1 MIDGIRPDRALRTVS
16 EPTPRKLLPGG
27 YATATVRIA
36 QRTLVVAA
44 SLASLACGNDASTGR
59 GSQGAQGGQGASAG
73 NQTGGGGGAGAAVS
87 GGVAGVPAGG
97 AANGGTATAGT
108 AGMAGSD
115 TAGSSG
121 VGGSQGGSGGSAGMP
136 AVPSPR
142 SRTLLDQ
149 DWRFRKGDPSG
160 TTSLGYASSTVKAF
174 VLPTG
179 NPFVKNAG
187 DRATRPSGNLGDGV
201 SYIGETFDDSTWT
214 SVQVPHDYAIAGPYT
229 TSVSGSMGHLP
240 SPGAVWYRKSFMLGA
255 EDEGKSI
262 FLDID
267 GAMSFSLVWLNG
279 TFVGGW
285 PFGYASFRLD
295 LTPYAKQGANAIAVR
310 LETPTPAGSNWDQG
324 SSRWYPGGGLYRN
337 VWLVKTAPVHV
348 GQWGTYLTTPQ
359 VSATSANVSLNV
371 TVDNDSAMAATVS
384 VATSVYELDAS
395 DRRSA
400 EPVAMIAPVELQ
412 VPADGQATADTMG
425 TIANPKLWGVP
436 PSGTPNR
443 YVAVTTVTQG
453 SDIVDAYET
462 PFGVRTLTFSANN
475 GFSLNGARVQM
486 QGVNNHHDLGALGAA
501 INTRAIERQFELLA
515 EMGCNALRT
524 AHNPPAP
531 EVLDLAD
538 RKGFLVMDEVFDVWE
553 QQKAALDFHL
563 IFADW
568 HEQDLRAFVRRD
580 RNHPSVVMWSTGN
593 EIGEQGAGAAGGT
606 LATQVNAIAREED
619 PTRPTVSGMNSA
631 TSTSQFA
638 AAFDIVG
645 LNYQGSGVRDGPPQ
659 YPVFHSAFPS
669 KFIVGT
675 ETTDAYSSR
684 GVYTFPVEASTG
696 VPVSSTAGQDN
707 TNRQVSSYDLYHA
720 SWSYPPDTEF
730 ASLDTY
736 NYVGG
741 EFVWTGF
748 DHLGEPTP
756 FDQSRSSYCGIL
768 DLAGFKKDRFY
779 LYQARWRPDH
789 PMVHILPHWTWP
801 DRVGQNT
808 PVHVYTSGDEAELF
822 LNGQSLGRKRKM
834 AGQYRLR
841 WDTVTYAAGELG
853 VVAYKAGTQWATA
866 TVQTVGSATK
876 LLAAP
881 DRAMVAA
888 DGKDLSFVAITVADA
903 ENRLVPRSMNPI
915 TFAVTGPGEIV
926 ATDNGDP
933 TDTVVF
939 SSRDRR
945 AFNGLAL
952 AIVRTRAGQAGSIV
966 VTATSQGLT
975 QASTTITAQ

>member
-1 MIDGIRPDRALRTVS
+1 VIDGICPNRALRT
-16 EPTPRKLLPGG
+16 
-27 YATATVRIA
+27 
-36 QRTLVVAA
+36 LVVVAGMA
-44 SLASLACGNDASTGR
+44 GLACGNDASR
-59 GSQGAQGGQGASAG
+59 GKGNAGEQGGQGASAG
-73 NQTGGGGGAGAAVS
+73 NATGGGAGAGVS
-87 GGVAGVPAGG
+87 GGGGVAGMPGGG
-97 AANGGTATAGT
+97 AANGGTAA
-108 AGMAGSD
+108 AGMGGIAGSD

-121 VGGSQGGSGGSAGMP
+121 VGGSQGGSGGSAGTP

-149 DWRFRKGDPSG
+149 EWRFRKGDPSG
-160 TTSLGYASSTVKAF
+160 TTTLGYASANVKAF

-179 NPFVKNAG
+179 NPFVKNAQ
-187 DRATRPSGNLGDGV
+187 DRAMRPSGNLGDGV
-201 SYIGETFDDSTWT
+201 SFIGETFDDSTWT
-214 SVQVPHDYAIAGPYT
+214 SVAVPHDYAIAGPYT
-229 TSVSGSMGHLP
+229 NSVSGSMGHLP

-267 GAMSFSLVWLNG
+267 GAMSWSLVWLNG

-310 LETPTPAGSNWDQG
+310 LETPTPAGSSWDQG
-324 SSRWYPGGGLYRN
+324 SSRWYPGAGLYRN

-348 GQWGTYLTTPQ
+348 GQWGTYVTTPQ
-359 VSATSANVSLNV
+359 VSASSATVRLAV
-371 TVDNDSAMAATVS
+371 TVDNDSTMAATVS
-384 VATSVYELDAS
+384 VATSIYELDAS

-400 EPVAMIAPVELQ
+400 QPVAMIAPVDLQ

-425 TIANPKLWGVP
+425 TIASPKLWGVP

-462 PFGVRTLTFSANN
+462 PFGVRTLTFSANS
-475 GFSLNGARVQM
+475 GFSLNGTRVQM

-501 INTRAIERQFELLA
+501 INVRAIERQFELLA
-515 EMGCNALRT
+515 EMGANGLRT

-538 RKGFLVMDEVFDVWE
+538 RMGFLVMDEVFDVWE

-606 LATQVNAIAREED
+606 LATQVNAIVREED

-638 AAFDIVG
+638 AAFDTVG
-645 LNYQGSGVRDGPPQ
+645 LNYQGSGVRDGPAQ
-659 YPVFHSAFPS
+659 YPVFHAAFPS

-756 FDQSRSSYCGIL
+756 FDSSRSSYCGIL

-789 PMVHILPHWTWP
+789 PMVHMLPHWTWP
-801 DRVGQNT
+801 DRVGQVT
-808 PVHVYTSGDEAELF
+808 PVHVYTSGNEAELF
-822 LNGQSLGRKRKM
+822 LNGQSLGRKTKM

-853 VVAYKAGTQWATA
+853 VVAYKNGTQWATA
-866 TVQTVGSATK
+866 TVETVGSATK

-881 DRAMVAA
+881 DRATVRA
-888 DGKDLSFVAITVADA
+888 DGKDLSFVTVTVADA
-903 ENRLVPRSMNPI
+903 EDRLVPRSMNPI
-915 TFAVTGPGEIV
+915 SFAISGPGEIV

-939 SSRDRR
+939 SSPDRR

-952 AIVRTRAGQAGSIV
+952 AIVRSRAGQLGSIV

-975 QASTTITAQ
+975 QASAAITAQ